1 MINISDMDMGITPLL
16 YMVAHKCSLTY
27 NKKLKEFSIS
37 MQQAA
42 ILAVIDLIG
51 NGAMNQKTL
60 SKEMCVK
67 ESSVSSIVKTM
78 IKNNFI
84 YKEQSKED
92 ARNQILKVTEK
103 GKEIMERLKNSA
115 EKLENELY
123 GHLSDDEINNLIAIL
138 KKMV

>member
-1 MINISDMDMGITPLL
+1 MINTSDMDMGITPLL

-27 NKKLKEFSIS
+27 NKKLKELSIS
-37 MQQAA
+37 LQQAA
-42 ILAVIDLIG
+42 VLAVIEFVGD
-51 NGAMNQKTL
+51 GAINQKTL

-92 ARNQILKVTEK
+92 ARNQLLKTTEK
-103 GKEIMERLKNSA
+103 GKEIMYRLKNSGQ
-115 EKLENELY
+115 KLEKELY
-123 GHLSDDEINNLIAIL
+123 GHLSEDERNYLIAIL
-138 KKMV
+138 RKMA